1 MLHTRMKKDI
11 WLMAVIFVAAFLL
24 HCNTIPNGYSLDD
37 LYVTQ
42 NNPKVEK
49 GFAEIPEIFTSRYV
63 DEEDNS
69 FGYRPVA
76 MATYAIEYGL
86 WGQNA
91 HLSHFI
97 NVLLFAIIL
106 LLLFKVLRKIFRD
119 THPLF
124 LLSIIL
130 LFAAHP
136 IHTEVVASLK
146 NRETL
151 LSFLFSLVAL
161 RLFLAWY
168 DTRKVWPV
176 FAGIFVFALAFL
188 SKQDAVTCA
197 TIIPLV
203 LVFYSKD
210 PFPEWLRFSRKFS
223 QERILNLITLSGFIT
238 FWHFSNRPW
247 PWITALAFLTTL
259 IILLSRY
266 VKFTRKRET
275 NPRKMLHRLFLF
287 AGIIFT
293 LLGSIIS
300 KNYIVLL
307 ALGCFA
313 VFFLR
318 IFEPL
323 EFNFKKLPK
332 TILYF
337 IFPLVLLGIAG
348 ILFYKLPNLYLPVE
362 NKVMYNFE
370 NPQFVQDPNY
380 PTIPLALY
388 TLYFY
393 ISKLI
398 WPHPLGFYYGYK
410 MIPAVG
416 WTTPEVLFSLIFH
429 LGILAFALW
438 KLPRK
443 HILSFAILYYLA
455 TISIFTNIV
464 IKIPGIV
471 GERLVFFPSLGFCIA
486 LAYGIFRL
494 LKIDIRSKHI
504 PKTKTW
510 WLSGIMLVIL
520 IPYSAQTITRNR
532 DWKDYLTLYSHDIG
546 YLSNSAKANNTY
558 ANQLL
563 KEAFNNEVKNPDPAI
578 QKEYLNLA
586 IKHLQKT
593 VEIDSTF
600 KFAWNNLG
608 FVTYQYLGKKDEGI
622 FYMQKAVQIDP
633 DYEEAFFNLGYF
645 YKQEK
650 NYEQS
655 IQYFRDAQRMNPL
668 KIIYYTEEADAWLQS
683 GNLESAL
690 NLYNKASVLDSTSD
704 QPFIGMGNVFWLS
717 GDTIQ
722 AIENW
727 EKAFEHNPVN
737 LDICNN
743 LLGYYTSKGNPKAA
757 WYRSKSLELQKNNP

>member
-11 WLMAVIFVAAFLL
+11 WMMAVIFAAGFLL
-24 HCNTIPNGYSLDD
+24 YGNTIPNGYSLDD
-37 LYVTQ
+37 SYVTQ

-49 GFAEIPEIFTSRYV
+49 GFAGIPEIFTSRYV

-76 MATYAIEYGL
+76 MATFAIEYGL

-97 NVLLFAIIL
+97 NVLLYALIL

-119 THPLF
+119 AHTLF
-124 LLSIIL
+124 LLAVVL

-471 GERLVFFPSLGFCIA
+471 GERLAFFPSLGFCIA
-486 LAYGIFRL
+486 LAWGIFKL
-494 LKIDIRSKHI
+494 LGLSPTAEQI
-504 PKTKTW
+504 PRTKAI
-510 WLSGIMLVIL
+510 WLSGIMLLIL
-520 IPYSAQTITRNR
+520 IPYSAKTITRNR
-532 DWKDYLTLYSHDIG
+532 DWKDYLTLYSNDIG

-563 KEAFNNEVKNPDPAI
+563 KEAFNNEFKNPPPEI
-578 QKEYLNLA
+578 QNQYLELA
-586 IKHLQKT
+586 VTHLKRT
-593 VEIDSTF
+593 VEIDPSY

-608 FVTYQYLGKKDEGI
+608 YVTFVYTGRKAEGI
-622 FYMQKAVQIDP
+622 ESLEKAVTIDSM
-633 DYEEAFFNLGYF
+633 YEQAHFNLGYAF
-645 YKQEK
+645 RQQKEFRK
-650 NYEQS
+650 S
-655 IQYFRDAQRMNPL
+655 IFHYRKASVINPDRMEYL
-668 KIIYYTEEADAWLQS
+668 TGEADAWLES
-683 GNLESAL
+683 GVADSAWMV
-690 NLYNKASVLDSTSD
+690 YQKASTLDPSSD
-704 QPFIGMGNVFWLS
+704 LPYIGMGNICWLS
-717 GDTIQ
+717 GDTLK

-727 EKAFEHNPVN
+727 GKAFDRNPDNPVICRN
-737 LDICNN
+737 LS
-743 LLGYYTSKGNPKAA
+743 GYYASKGDK
-757 WYRSKSLELQKNNP
+757 KSVFYEKKLIELQHKSR